1 MKITIASDAVGAE
14 LKDAVKQHLIG
25 RGYDVCDKSG
35 EKDAPL
41 AYPVVGDVVA
51 KDVQSGAAERGIVF
65 CGSGMGVS
73 IAANKHKG
81 IYCAVV
87 EGVFSAYSSRE
98 INNANMLAL
107 GGGLIGKN
115 LALKIV
121 DTFLETEWLENA
133 DEARAK
139 RLTGFMEMLYA
150 IEEEQF
156 R

>member
-1 MKITIASDAVGAE
+1 MKIMIASDAVGAD
-14 LKDAVKQHLIG
+14 LKDVVKQHLIE

-41 AYPVVGDVVA
+41 PYPVVGDLVA
-51 KDVQSGAAERGIVF
+51 KDVQNGVVERGIVF

-73 IAANKHKG
+73 IVANKHKG

-98 INNANMLAL
+98 INNVNMLAL

-133 DEARAK
+133 DEVRAK
-139 RLTGFMEMLYA
+139 RLASFMDMLYA

-156 R
+156 C